1 MSQSSSSSNQGTART
16 RAKKRAHDALDAE
29 LDKPMFK
36 PEASVTLVD
45 RTNGNNRDPKYND
58 RAEQALRRARVE
70 SKFAPLIITPVMPV
84 ESDAEITMYRESST
98 STGAEMNS
106 LRVFYDEVHDSWAM
120 RRFDHSEEYYWAL
133 QHEAKLAVLT
143 RWVQDPV
150 LLGEMAQ
157 LVQSKIASMGQ
168 EAKAS
173 YEAAAAGGVTV
184 TSIDLSKDEG
194 LG

>member
-36 PEASVTLVD
+36 PDASICLID
-45 RTNGNNRDPKYND
+45 RTNGRDHKYND
-58 RAEQALRRARVE
+58 KSEQALRRARVE
-70 SKFAPLIITPVMPV
+70 SKFAPLIITPVIPS

-98 STGAEMNS
+98 STGVDMNS

-120 RRFDHSEEYYWAL
+120 RRVENPEEYYWAL
-133 QHEAKLAVLT
+133 QHEVKIAVLS

-157 LVQSKIASMGQ
+157 IVQSEIASMGH

-173 YEAAAAGGVTV
+173 YEAAATSAAVP
-184 TSIDLSKDEG
+184 SIDLSKDEG